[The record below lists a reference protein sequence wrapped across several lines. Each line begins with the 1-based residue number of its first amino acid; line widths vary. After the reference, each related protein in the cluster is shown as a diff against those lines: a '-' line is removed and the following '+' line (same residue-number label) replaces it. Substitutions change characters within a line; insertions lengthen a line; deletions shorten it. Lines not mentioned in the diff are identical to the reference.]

1 MELTLKQKTAFGI
14 GAVGK
19 DMVYALSAS
28 YVMYYY
34 QDVLGLSASF
44 VGVVLMAARFFDAF
58 NDPFMGVL
66 VAKTRTRWGRFRPW
80 IFSGT
85 LLNALVLYALF
96 AAPVLDEAA
105 LMVYFSVVYILW
117 GVTYTMMDIP
127 YWSMIPAVTRTPKDR
142 ENLSMVGRTCAGV
155 GSALI
160 AMFTMLLVGAL
171 GGNSERAGFR
181 WVALIV
187 SVLFVVT
194 ELVCCAAMRE
204 TTPSE
209 MKTATVK
216 EMFSALFR
224 NDQAMVVVGSIVL
237 INSALYLTSN
247 FIIYFFKYDLGGAGW
262 KATYTLFSTVGGAA
276 QILGMMVLYPLLR
289 KKFSSTQVF
298 HLSLV
303 LALCGYGTLLV
314 FCLTGLSHSLVLA
327 LCGYGTLLVF
337 CLTGLSH
344 SLALLCIPG
353 VVVFACNGMLSV
365 LTTLF
370 LSNSV
375 DYGQLKTGRR
385 EESVIFSMQTF
396 VVKAASGVAVFLTGI
411 GLDLIGL
418 VGNTEETG
426 PVAVQSAGTLLGL
439 RLMMTVLPMLVLA
452 GVLVL
457 FRRKFVLTDARAA
470 EISAQLHGEETH
482 HD

>member
-171 GGNSERAGFR
+171 GGDSERAGFR

-194 ELVCCAAMRE
+194 ELVCCAAMQE

-289 KKFSSTQVF
+289 KKVQQ
-298 HLSLV
+298 H
-303 LALCGYGTLLV
+303 
-314 FCLTGLSHSLVLA
+314 
-327 LCGYGTLLVF
+327 
-337 CLTGLSH
+337 
-344 SLALLCIPG
+344 
-353 VVVFACNGMLSV
+353 
-365 LTTLF
+365 
-370 LSNSV
+370 
-375 DYGQLKTGRR
+375 
-385 EESVIFSMQTF
+385 
-396 VVKAASGVAVFLTGI
+396 TGI
-411 GLDLIGL
+411 PAEPC
-418 VGNTEETG
+418 VG
-426 PVAVQSAGTLLGL
+426 AVRL
-439 RLMMTVLPMLVLA
+439 RHAA
-452 GVLVL
+452 GVLPDRPFPKPCPAVHSGRGGVCLQRDAERADHPVPFQQRGLRPTQDRTPGGERYL
-457 FRRKFVLTDARAA
+457 FHADLCGQGSLRRGGISDRYRAGPDRSCGQHGRDWPRSGA
-470 EISAQLHGEETH
+470 KRRNAAGSAPDDDRSAHAGAGRCAGAVPQQVRSDRCPRCRDQRTAPWGGNAP
-482 HD
+482 

>member
-1 MELTLKQKTAFGI
+1 
-14 GAVGK
+14 
-19 DMVYALSAS
+19 
-28 YVMYYY
+28 
-34 QDVLGLSASF
+34 
-44 VGVVLMAARFFDAF
+44 MA
-58 NDPFMGVL
+58 
-66 VAKTRTRWGRFRPW
+66 K
-80 IFSGT
+80 
-85 LLNALVLYALF
+85 
-96 AAPVLDEAA
+96 
-105 LMVYFSVVYILW
+105 
-117 GVTYTMMDIP
+117 
-127 YWSMIPAVTRTPKDR
+127 KH
-142 ENLSMVGRTCAGV
+142 
-155 GSALI
+155 SAL
-160 AMFTMLLVGAL
+160 L
-171 GGNSERAGFR
+171 
-181 WVALIV
+181 
-187 SVLFVVT
+187 
-194 ELVCCAAMRE
+194 MR
-204 TTPSE
+204 
-209 MKTATVK
+209 
-216 EMFSALFR
+216 
-224 NDQAMVVVGSIVL
+224 
-237 INSALYLTSN
+237 
-247 FIIYFFKYDLGGAGW
+247 
-262 KATYTLFSTVGGAA
+262 TYV
-276 QILGMMVLYPLLR
+276 I
-289 KKFSSTQVF
+289 
-298 HLSLV
+298 
-303 LALCGYGTLLV
+303 LV
-314 FCLTGLSHSLVLA
+314 FCFMYLPIAVMIAFSFNESKSRSNFTGFTLGWYKSLFHNEMILSALGLSLVLA

-353 VVVFACNGMLSV
+353 VVVFACNGMLTV

-452 GVLVL
+452 GALVL

>member
-1 MELTLKQKTAFGI
+1 MELTTKQKAAFGI

-34 QDVLGLSASF
+34 QDVLGLSATF
-44 VGVVLMAARFFDAF
+44 VGLILMIARVFDAF

-85 LLNALVLYALF
+85 VLNAAVLYALF
-96 AAPVLDEAA
+96 AAPALAEAGM
-105 LMVYFSVVYILW
+105 MVYFSVIYILW

-127 YWSMIPAVTRTPKDR
+127 YWSMIPAVTRTLADR
-142 ENLSMVGRTCAGV
+142 ENLSVVGRTCAGV

-160 AMFTMLLVGAL
+160 
-171 GGNSERAGFR
+171 
-181 WVALIV
+181 VAVI
-187 SVLFVVT
+187 FVVT
-194 ELVCCAAMRE
+194 EILCCASVKE
-204 TTPSE
+204 TSGGE
-209 MKTATVK
+209 MKTATVG
-216 EMFSALFR
+216 EMFKALFA
-224 NDQAMVVVGSIVL
+224 NDQALVVVGSIVL

-247 FIIYFFKYDLGGAGW
+247 FIIYFFKYDFGGTGW
-262 KATYTLFSTVGGAA
+262 KASYTLFSTIGGAA
-276 QILGMMVLYPLLR
+276 QILGMMILYPLVR
-289 KKFSSTQVF
+289 KKLSNTGVF
-298 HLSLV
+298 TLSLA
-303 LALCGYGTLLV
+303 LALGGYGVLLV
-314 FCLTGLSHSLVLA
+314 LCLTGFSGNLVL
-327 LCGYGTLLVF
+327 LCV
-337 CLTGLSH
+337 
-344 SLALLCIPG
+344 PG

-426 PVAVQSAGTLLGL
+426 PVAAQSASTLLGL
-439 RLMMTVLPMLVLA
+439 RLMMTVLPMVVLVA
-452 GVLVL
+452 ALVL
-457 FRRKFVLTDARAA
+457 FRRKFTLSDDHAA
-470 EISAQLHGEETH
+470 EISAQLHGKKEGV
-482 HD
+482 

>member
-1 MELTLKQKTAFGI
+1 MSLSGKEKFSYGL

-19 DMVYALSAS
+19 DMVYMLSAS
-28 YVMYYY
+28 YILYYY
-34 QDVLGLSASF
+34 QDILGVNAVAMGIILL
-44 VGVVLMAARFFDAF
+44 VARVFDAF
-58 NDPFMGVL
+58 NDPFMGVI
-66 VAKTRTRWGRFRPW
+66 VAKTRTRWGKFRPW
-80 IFSGT
+80 LMIGTVTNAVVLFLMFSAPP
-85 LLNALVLYALF
+85 ALDGSGLVAYAG
-96 AAPVLDEAA
+96 VT
-105 LMVYFSVVYILW
+105 YILW

-171 GGNSERAGFR
+171 GGDSERAGFR

-187 SVLFVVT
+187 AAIFAVT
-194 ELVCCAAMRE
+194 ELVCCISMKD
-204 TTPSE
+204 TTPCE

-216 EMFSALFR
+216 VMFSALFR

-314 FCLTGLSHSLVLA
+314 FCLTGLSHSL
-327 LCGYGTLLVF
+327 
-337 CLTGLSH
+337 
-344 SLALLCIPG
+344 ALLCIPG
-353 VVVFACNGMLSV
+353 VVVFACNGMLTV

-452 GVLVL
+452 GALVL
-457 FRRKFVLTDARAA
+457 FCRKFVLTDARAA
-470 EISAQLHGEETH
+470 EISAQLHGEEVH

>member
-117 GVTYTMMDIP
+117 GITYTMMDIP

-171 GGNSERAGFR
+171 GGDSERAGFR

-187 SVLFVVT
+187 AAIFAVT
-194 ELVCCAAMRE
+194 ELVCCISMKE

-289 KKFSSTQVF
+289 KKLSSTQVF
-298 HLSLV
+298 QL
-303 LALCGYGTLLV
+303 
-314 FCLTGLSHSLVLA
+314 SLVLA

-353 VVVFACNGMLSV
+353 VVVFACNGLRPAQDR
-365 LTTLF
+365 TPGGERHLF
-370 LSNSV
+370 HADLC
-375 DYGQLKTGRR
+375 GQGCLRR
-385 EESVIFSMQTF
+385 GGIPDRHRAGPHRSCGQHGGDWPGGST
-396 VVKAASGVAVFLTGI
+396 KCRNPAGSAPDDDRSAHAGAGWCAGAVPPQVCSDRCPRCRDQRTAPRG
-411 GLDLIGL
+411 
-418 VGNTEETG
+418 GNA
-426 PVAVQSAGTLLGL
+426 P
-439 RLMMTVLPMLVLA
+439 
-452 GVLVL
+452 
-457 FRRKFVLTDARAA
+457 
-470 EISAQLHGEETH
+470 
-482 HD
+482 